1 MRSPQR
7 KAYYHCTVLRR
18 VSRPILVEVF
28 KLIMANSQP
37 FWGNMVHA
45 GGAGPAPIPFKSL
58 NSSNLAEAI
67 LFCLTPEA
75 STAARQIADKMSREA
90 GVRRAVASFH
100 ANLPL
105 NNMRCDLL
113 PNRSAAWLYEKKGKK
128 IKLSKMAAEILVE
141 GEKVSWNNL
150 KAYVTP

>member
-1 MRSPQR
+1 M
-7 KAYYHCTVLRR
+7 VD
-18 VSRPILVEVF
+18 
-28 KLIMANSQP
+28 SQP

-45 GGAGPAPIPFKSL
+45 GGAGPAPIPFKAL

-75 STAARQIADKMSREA
+75 SAAARQIADKMSSEA

-105 NNMRCDLL
+105 NDMRCDLL
-113 PNRSAAWLYEKKGKK
+113 PNHAAAWMYDKKGKK
-128 IKLSKMAAEILVE
+128 IKLSKIAAEILVE
-141 GEKVSWNNL
+141 DEKVPWNNL
-150 KAYVTP
+150 KVYVTSDSHGRSLLTIL